1 MAQFWILTNIY
12 VTVSL
17 SKDTNAMTQ
26 FKAVKGV
33 FHAQVG
39 RYTLTFYDAQRLC
52 ALLGATLA
60 THDQLYTAWEA
71 GLQKCAW
78 VVLYSSVFATYL
90 SSPSYLCSKVSRSIK
105 EVIFFELLRVR

>member
-1 MAQFWILTNIY
+1 MVQFWILTKIY
-12 VTVSL
+12 VTASL

-26 FKAVKGV
+26 LETVKGV

-78 VVLYSSVFATYL
+78 VVPYSSVFATCRL
-90 SSPSYLCSKVSRSIK
+90 HHT
-105 EVIFFELLRVR
+105 FALRCPDL

>member
-1 MAQFWILTNIY
+1 MVQFWILTKIY
-12 VTVSL
+12 VTASL

-26 FKAVKGV
+26 LEAVKGV

-60 THDQLYTAWEA
+60 TYNQLYTAWEA
-71 GLQKCAW
+71 GLQKCSW
-78 VVLYSSVFATYL
+78 VVLYSLVLATYL
-90 SSPSYLCSKVSRSIK
+90 PSPTYLCSKVP
-105 EVIFFELLRVR
+105 

>member
-1 MAQFWILTNIY
+1 MAQFWILTKIY

-26 FKAVKGV
+26 LEAVKGV

-78 VVLYSSVFATYL
+78 VVLYSCVCDL
-90 SSPSYLCSKVSRSIK
+90 LVVSIIPLLQGVQICKGSN
-105 EVIFFELLRVR
+105 FFRTA